1 MGLPCMNVRSH
12 ELGSGSGME
21 AADMAVAHRLFL
33 GQAEECPGVLCTSF
47 T

>member
-12 ELGSGSGME
+12 ELGSGSGVE
-21 AADMAVAHRLFL
+21 AADVAVALRLFL
-33 GQAEECPGVLCTSF
+33 GQAEECPGVFYTSF